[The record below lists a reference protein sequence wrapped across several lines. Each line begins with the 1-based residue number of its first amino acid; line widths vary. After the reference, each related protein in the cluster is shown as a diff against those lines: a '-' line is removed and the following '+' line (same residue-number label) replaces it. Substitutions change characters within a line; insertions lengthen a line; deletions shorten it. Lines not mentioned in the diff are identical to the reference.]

1 MKKLFG
7 FIILLFFSAN
17 IFAQRDIMLSQQF
30 FSRLNINPSATGN
43 TDDVDIFLL
52 GRWQWIGLEN
62 SPKSGVLNLTNY
74 MESIRSG
81 IGMTV
86 SYDDLGVANRTLN
99 VKAAYAYH
107 LNLNESLLLS
117 MGLSAGILYH
127 YFDPAQHIWMN
138 PEEMNNETL
147 NYGEKLSEVH
157 PDMDFGVELAMPKL
171 MFGVSVSHLLSNEEN
186 VTTSLPGR
194 QFNWYIRA
202 LFNLS
207 DKFDLAP
214 ALCYTHRNTTNR
226 AELNVSLFYNRFLWF
241 GITYRPDLNGAD
253 SFSSN
258 MLNFNAGVELKK
270 FRIGYSFELGLGDV
284 ADALSSNAS
293 EIMLSFR
300 IPKKTKGSQVRFLE
314 D

>member
-207 DKFDLAP
+207 EKFDLAP
-214 ALCYTHRNTTNR
+214 AFMYSNCKYMNCYEFNIAAFYKKLYWLGAGYRINANT
-226 AELNVSLFYNRFLWF
+226 
-241 GITYRPDLNGAD
+241 
-253 SFSSN
+253 
-258 MLNFNAGVELKK
+258 FNAMIGAQWRM
-270 FRIGYSFELGLGDV
+270 FRIGYSYDLSCGKL
-284 ADALSSNAS
+284 ADFKRSTH
-293 EIMLSFR
+293 EIMVSVNLNKR
-300 IPKKTKGSQVRFLE
+300 GANKDKTKTKYVRFM
-314 D
+314 